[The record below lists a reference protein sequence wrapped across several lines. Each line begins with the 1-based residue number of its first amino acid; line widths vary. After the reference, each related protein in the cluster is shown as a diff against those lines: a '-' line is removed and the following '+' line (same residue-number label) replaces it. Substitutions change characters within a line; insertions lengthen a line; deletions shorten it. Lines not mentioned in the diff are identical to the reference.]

1 MSNNQN
7 NKLII
12 INMKINYNMKINEL
26 NIFNS
31 FFFNFIYKFNH
42 ETYHNNNFVFGEK
55 IKVIFILINKKNKA
69 NLIK

>member
-42 ETYHNNNFVFGEK
+42 ETYHNNNFVFG
-55 IKVIFILINKKNKA
+55 
-69 NLIK
+69 